1 MILIKE
7 VLIFLL
13 FFQYSKAENI
23 NEFKDSCLEGE
34 GKLLDRW
41 ERICIPR
48 EYLGILL
55 LSPETTNTNVKVS
68 KLQIINIGHDS
79 ITLSMVLEM
88 NWIENRLKINMQGVP
103 RQLIVL
109 SKEDQNQIWT
119 PQVGIKSNMVSATHE
134 GNTVGLY
141 FDEGF
146 INNMKLDLDK
156 PIMSNETWLMA
167 FQSFSLSTTV
177 KCEMD
182 YQKFPFDKHVCN
194 IEVN

>member
-13 FFQYSKAENI
+13 FFQYSKAEKI
-23 NEFKDSCLEGE
+23 NDFKDSCLEAK

-103 RQLIVL
+103 RQLISL
-109 SKEDQNQIWT
+109 SKEDQNHIWK
-119 PQVGIKSNMVSATHE
+119 PKIGIKSNVVSESRE
-134 GNTVGLY
+134 GNVLGL
-141 FDEGF
+141 FVDEVWCE
-146 INNMKLDLDK
+146 IDEKICKEMKFG
-156 PIMSNETWLMA
+156 SWLVA
-167 FQSFSLSTTV
+167 YQKFSLSTTV